1 MMAKELVEVKV
12 AVVEE
17 EVKVVVVE
25 EEAVEVKVYYF
36 FLLAICAAIRQSEKS
51 SVFFPMGCLRREL
64 PIGKLS
70 LILKNPIGGG
80 GDLIKGETLETKKV
94 NREVY
99 WVYAK
104 AVGLLVTFMSIF
116 LCVINQVF
124 TVGTNFWLAEWS
136 DDPDSAI
143 PHVRNVYLGV
153 YGGLGAGAALTTMIV
168 SLLVTLGGLV
178 ASTKLHR

>member
-1 MMAKELVEVKV
+1 M
-12 AVVEE
+12 
-17 EVKVVVVE
+17 
-25 EEAVEVKVYYF
+25 
-36 FLLAICAAIRQSEKS
+36 
-51 SVFFPMGCLRREL
+51 
-64 PIGKLS
+64 
-70 LILKNPIGGG
+70 GGG

-104 AVGLLVTFMSIF
+104 AVGLVVTFMSIF